1 MNPQEFSKLLR
12 SHAAELS
19 HAYASRWPRI
29 MKVEAINH
37 FHQGFRL
44 GGFINQSL
52 QKWDRTRRQDIP
64 FYGAVAYY
72 EPLNSKSNTL
82 MNSID
87 GKTEQGAVTM
97 FVASPYAQYHNEG
110 ATATVTPR
118 MRKFFWAK
126 DYECKNAH
134 GADDYETQFWKN
146 MALIRKPY
154 ITIPQRKFIGASAQL
169 MNTIENK
176 ILADI
181 KRILNAN

>member
-64 FYGAVAYY
+64 FNGAVAYY

-87 GKTEQGAVTM
+87 GKTEPGAVTM
-97 FVASPYAQYHNEG
+97 FVASL
-110 ATATVTPR
+110 
-118 MRKFFWAK
+118 F
-126 DYECKNAH
+126 
-134 GADDYETQFWKN
+134 
-146 MALIRKPY
+146 
-154 ITIPQRKFIGASAQL
+154 
-169 MNTIENK
+169 
-176 ILADI
+176 
-181 KRILNAN
+181 